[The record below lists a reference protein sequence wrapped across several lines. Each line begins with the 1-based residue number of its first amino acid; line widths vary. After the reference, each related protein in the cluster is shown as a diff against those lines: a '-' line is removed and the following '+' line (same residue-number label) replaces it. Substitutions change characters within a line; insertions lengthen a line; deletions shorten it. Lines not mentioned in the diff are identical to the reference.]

1 MFWRKLDTLQLKLE
15 AELRSQLAEAH
26 RQIAELKEERQLL
39 LGKIDRMELVLMPLS
54 SQAGALYARSMQASR
69 VADSAPPRAMP
80 TDAPQTSWLTYL
92 ANYKKEQEEL
102 AKQEAAGAA
111 KQVQ

>member
-26 RQIAELKEERQLL
+26 RQITELKEERQLL

-69 VADSAPPRAMP
+69 VADSSTPRTSPAEP
-80 TDAPQTSWLTYL
+80 PQTSWLAYL

-102 AKQEAAGAA
+102 AA
-111 KQVQ
+111 KENENSTLKV

>member
-15 AELRSQLAEAH
+15 AELRSQLLEAQ
-26 RQIAELKEERQLL
+26 RQITELKEERQLL

-69 VADSAPPRAMP
+69 VADSGDDL
-80 TDAPQTSWLTYL
+80 TKGTLIPQTSWLAYL

-102 AKQEAAGAA
+102 AKQEATGAA